1 MAENA
6 LELTRTPRA
15 EVPAA
20 ETPKPEALFGLAT
33 GVVVVSALYLARE
46 VLIPITLAVFLTFF
60 LAPIVKLLQR
70 ARLPKVAAVAVSVVL
85 ALAVILSVAGLIGTQ
100 LKSLVADAP
109 QYQTTVINKFETLH
123 NTMNGFAKQV
133 TGRLGPV
140 YKAPA
145 RAPGAPGDAEPDQPP
160 IPVIVQSS
168 SSGYLETAK
177 LILEPIL
184 SPLSTLA
191 IVLIVTIFILVRQ
204 EDLRD
209 RLIRLFGSN
218 DLHRTT
224 LAMDDATQRLTRY
237 FLTQA
242 AINASFGVLIGFGL
256 FLIGLPSPILW
267 GLLAALLRF
276 VPYVGAI
283 TAAILPVALAA
294 AVDPGWSMALW
305 TAGLFIVAEG
315 VTGQI
320 LEPVLYGSSA
330 GLSPTAVV
338 IAAIFWSWIWGP
350 IGLILSTPLTLCLV
364 VLGRHVR
371 HLEFFDVLLGDRPA
385 LTPVETLYQRLLAG
399 DPDEVLEQAD
409 ELLKGRA
416 LSSYYDDIALKALRL
431 VANDLSRGVLQP
443 AQLEKIQDV
452 MLGLIQDLE
461 PHEDVDPTLTE
472 KQAKAAVV
480 EVAGVT
486 RPERET
492 TTQPAPQ
499 GQVHESANLPDVWR
513 TERSVLCVAGR
524 DPLDGVVASMLAQ
537 LLRKHGLGAQA
548 ALHGEV
554 SRFAIKTLDTTGV
567 ALIFITYAELQ
578 GNPPHMRYLLRRIRQ
593 RFPLCPVFVGF
604 WDPDEALLGDP
615 AAQEMAGATA
625 FAISLHD
632 AVSKCL
638 DEAKKVQRPGGE
650 RDLATGA
657 PDADLALPVDQ
668 AAR

>member
-1 MAENA
+1 MAENV
-6 LELTRTPRA
+6 LGLTRAPRA

-33 GVVVVSALYLARE
+33 GVVVVSALYLARD

-70 ARLPKVAAVAVSVVL
+70 ARFPKVAAVAVSVVL
-85 ALAVILSVAGLIGTQ
+85 ALAVILAVAGIIGAQ

-123 NTMNGFAKQV
+123 DTVNGLAKQV
-133 TGRLGPV
+133 TVRLGAV
-140 YKAPA
+140 YKAPERA
-145 RAPGAPGDAEPDQPP
+145 PDAPGAEPEQPP

-168 SSGYLETAK
+168 SSGYLETAR
-177 LILEPIL
+177 LIMEPIL

-224 LAMDDATQRLTRY
+224 LAIDDATQRLTRY

-256 FLIGLPSPILW
+256 FFIGLPSPVLW

-283 TAAILPVALAA
+283 TAAILPVGLAA

-320 LEPVLYGSSA
+320 LEPVLYGSST

-338 IAAIFWSWIWGP
+338 IVAIFWSWIWGP

-371 HLEFFDVLLGDRPA
+371 RPRVLR
-385 LTPVETLYQRLLAG
+385 
-399 DPDEVLEQAD
+399 
-409 ELLKGRA
+409 RA
-416 LSSYYDDIALKALRL
+416 L
-431 VANDLSRGVLQP
+431 
-443 AQLEKIQDV
+443 
-452 MLGLIQDLE
+452 
-461 PHEDVDPTLTE
+461 
-472 KQAKAAVV
+472 
-480 EVAGVT
+480 
-486 RPERET
+486 
-492 TTQPAPQ
+492 
-499 GQVHESANLPDVWR
+499 
-513 TERSVLCVAGR
+513 
-524 DPLDGVVASMLAQ
+524 
-537 LLRKHGLGAQA
+537 
-548 ALHGEV
+548 
-554 SRFAIKTLDTTGV
+554 
-567 ALIFITYAELQ
+567 
-578 GNPPHMRYLLRRIRQ
+578 
-593 RFPLCPVFVGF
+593 
-604 WDPDEALLGDP
+604 
-615 AAQEMAGATA
+615 
-625 FAISLHD
+625 
-632 AVSKCL
+632 
-638 DEAKKVQRPGGE
+638 GGSP
-650 RDLATGA
+650 R
-657 PDADLALPVDQ
+657 PDAGGNALPE
-668 AAR
+668 AACRRS